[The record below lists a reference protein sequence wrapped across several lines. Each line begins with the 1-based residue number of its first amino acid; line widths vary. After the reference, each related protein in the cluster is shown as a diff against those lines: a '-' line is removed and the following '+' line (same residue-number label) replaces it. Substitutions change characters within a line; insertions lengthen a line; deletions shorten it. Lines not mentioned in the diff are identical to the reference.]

1 MDRENKITDP
11 DVCDLMLCLPE
22 KQRKIVED
30 LVKELSATGGG
41 PGAALKEDIDATVET
56 ENDLIPKV

>member
-1 MDRENKITDP
+1 MEREHKITDP
-11 DVCDLMLCLPE
+11 DVCDLIICLPE

-41 PGAALKEDIDATVET
+41 PGGASKEDIDATVET
-56 ENDLIPKV
+56 KNDPIPKV